1 MSNPSSAPRTAAYL
15 FLIFFFGALLAYG
28 GFKLYNKYGP
38 SKTVVGEIPF
48 GLEAGTSV
56 LNGDAP
62 DFKADVERLP
72 VQAQAEFRRAGELS
86 RSGATKAAYEIYDAL
101 VLLYPNVDAAVWG
114 EVNTLFHMDS
124 VSESMRDRAE
134 LLMGRLMAHY
144 PNTGISFYLDSRKSL
159 LAGNLTVALE
169 LAKMAS
175 SRAPAIYE
183 IRLWY
188 AELLHK
194 NANLKDASNEC
205 RAAISLSSGDS
216 QRAFELLAKVYH
228 DDGVLDSAALVV
240 DYALTQFPLSSELML
255 LRGYLAEYNGK
266 FDVAEKTYQRILAFR
281 PDYEKARRAMAT
293 IGEKTAPGKN
303 GHYAGSSRD
312 RAQVACDILAPLVER
327 YPENL
332 PLHEALGIAYSKA
345 HMFDMAR
352 REFNYI
358 LKNDPEYP
366 DIKSRLN
373 ELEQVRKAAIEEYNN
388 GLTANLNRAVD
399 SLRESMMPER
409 KHDFSTKLGHYLVR
423 YGASSQEFFKKYS
436 ASNFKQVKRFVWQE
450 SFYENPYHHTY
461 TVVFDSLN
469 RFKEVHVVV
478 FDSAST
484 SNHLGVAPEVFTR
497 LLKQN
502 SRISGISNNTGETD
516 CGDGVVMD
524 AAVWETRD
532 NFEILARIVGK
543 PAEVRMVRLDRNRL
557 PPSGMKLCDYL
568 PLLMEF

>member
-28 GFKLYNKYGP
+28 GFKLYSKYGP

-48 GLEAGTSV
+48 GLDAGTSV
-56 LNGDAP
+56 PNGDAP
-62 DFKADVERLP
+62 NFKADVESLP

-124 VSESMRDRAE
+124 VTETMRDRAE
-134 LLMGRLMAHY
+134 LLMGRLMARY

-175 SRAPAIYE
+175 SRAPSIYE

-194 NANLKDASNEC
+194 NSNLRDAASEC

-228 DDGVLDSAALVV
+228 DDGILDSAALVV

-332 PLHEALGIAYSKA
+332 PLREAMGTAYMKA

-373 ELEQVRKAAIEEYNN
+373 ELEQVRRVAIEEYNN

-399 SLRESMMPER
+399 SLRGSMMPER

-450 SFYENPYHHTY
+450 TFYESPYHHTY

-469 RFKEVHVVV
+469 RFREVHVVV
-478 FDSAST
+478 FDSASN
-484 SNHLGVAPEVFTR
+484 SNHLGVAPEIFTR

-516 CGDGVVMD
+516 CGDGVIMD

-543 PAEVRMVRLDRNRL
+543 PAEVRMVRLDRTTL
-557 PPSGMKLCDYL
+557 PPTGLKLCDYM
-568 PLLMEF
+568 PFLMEF

>member
-1 MSNPSSAPRTAAYL
+1 
-15 FLIFFFGALLAYG
+15 
-28 GFKLYNKYGP
+28 
-38 SKTVVGEIPF
+38 
-48 GLEAGTSV
+48 
-56 LNGDAP
+56 
-62 DFKADVERLP
+62 
-72 VQAQAEFRRAGELS
+72 
-86 RSGATKAAYEIYDAL
+86 
-101 VLLYPNVDAAVWG
+101 
-114 EVNTLFHMDS
+114 MDS

-134 LLMGRLMAHY
+134 LLIGRLMARY

-159 LAGNLTVALE
+159 LAGNLTVAVE

-175 SRAPAIYE
+175 TRAPSIYE

-194 NANLKDASNEC
+194 NSNLRDAASEC
-205 RAAISLSSGDS
+205 RAAISLSAGDS

-228 DDGVLDSAALVV
+228 DDGILDSATLVV

-281 PDYEKARRAMAT
+281 PDYEKARRAIAT

-332 PLHEALGIAYSKA
+332 PLREAMGIAYTKA

-358 LKNDPEYP
+358 LKNDPDYP

-478 FDSAST
+478 FDSASN
-484 SNHLGVAPEVFTR
+484 SNHLGVAPEIFTR

>member
-1 MSNPSSAPRTAAYL
+1 MSNPSTAPRTAAYL

-28 GFKLYNKYGP
+28 GFKLYSKYGP

-56 LNGDAP
+56 PNGDAP
-62 DFKADVERLP
+62 NFKADVERLP

-124 VSESMRDRAE
+124 VTEVMRDRAE
-134 LLMGRLMAHY
+134 LLIGRLMARY

-159 LAGNLTVALE
+159 LAGNLTVAVE

-175 SRAPAIYE
+175 SRAPSIYE

-188 AELLHK
+188 AELLLK
-194 NANLKDASNEC
+194 NSNMKDAANEC

-228 DDGVLDSAALVV
+228 DDGILDSAALVV
-240 DYALTQFPLSSELML
+240 DYALTQFPLSSDLML

-281 PDYEKARRAMAT
+281 PDFEKARRAMAT

-332 PLHEALGIAYSKA
+332 PLREAMGTAYMKA

-358 LKNDPEYP
+358 LKNDPDYP

-373 ELEQVRKAAIEEYNN
+373 ELEQVRRVAIEEYNN

-423 YGASSQEFFKKYS
+423 YGASSQEFFRKYS

-450 SFYENPYHHTY
+450 TFYENPYHHTY

-478 FDSAST
+478 FDSASN
-484 SNHLGVAPEVFTR
+484 SNHLGVAPEIFTR

-516 CGDGVVMD
+516 CGDGTIMD

-543 PAEVRMVRLDRNRL
+543 PAEVRMVRLDRNTL
-557 PPSGMKLCDYL
+557 PPSGLKLCDYL

>member
-28 GFKLYNKYGP
+28 GFKLYSKYGP

-48 GLEAGTSV
+48 GLDAGTSV
-56 LNGDAP
+56 PNGDAP
-62 DFKADVERLP
+62 NFKADVERLP

-124 VSESMRDRAE
+124 VTETMRDRAE
-134 LLMGRLMAHY
+134 LLMGRLMARY

-175 SRAPAIYE
+175 SRAPSIYE

-194 NANLKDASNEC
+194 NSNLRDAASEC

-228 DDGVLDSAALVV
+228 DDGILDSAALVV

-332 PLHEALGIAYSKA
+332 PLREAMGTAYVKA

-358 LKNDPEYP
+358 LKNDPDYP

-373 ELEQVRKAAIEEYNN
+373 ELEQVRRVAIEEYNN

-399 SLRESMMPER
+399 SLRGSMMPER

-450 SFYENPYHHTY
+450 TFYESPYHHTY

-469 RFKEVHVVV
+469 RFREVHVVV
-478 FDSAST
+478 FDSASN
-484 SNHLGVAPEVFTR
+484 SNHLGVAPEIFTR

-516 CGDGVVMD
+516 CGDGVIMD

-543 PAEVRMVRLDRNRL
+543 PAEVRMVRLDRTTL
-557 PPSGMKLCDYL
+557 PPAGLKLCDYM
-568 PLLMEF
+568 PFLMEF

>member
-1 MSNPSSAPRTAAYL
+1 MANTSSASRAAAYL
-15 FLIFFFGALLAYG
+15 FLVVFFGALVAYG
-28 GFKLYNKYGP
+28 GYKLYNKYGP
-38 SKTVVGEIPF
+38 SKTVVDDVPF
-48 GLEAGTSV
+48 GLESGTSV

-62 DFKADVERLP
+62 NFKADVERLP

-86 RSGATKAAYEIYDAL
+86 RSGAVKAAYEIYDAL

-114 EVNTLFHMDS
+114 EVNTLFSMDS
-124 VSESMRDRAE
+124 VTETMRDRAD
-134 LLMGRLMAHY
+134 LLIGRLMARY

-175 SRAPAIYE
+175 TRAPSIYE

-188 AELLHK
+188 AELLLK
-194 NANLKDASNEC
+194 NSNTKEAALEC

-228 DDGVLDSAALVV
+228 DAGSLDSSSLVV
-240 DYALTQFPLSSELML
+240 EYALTQFPLSSELML
-255 LRGYLAEYNGK
+255 LRGNLAEYNGK

-281 PDYEKARRAMAT
+281 PDFEKARRAMAT
-293 IGEKTAPGKN
+293 IGEKVPPGKD
-303 GHYAGSSRD
+303 GYAGSARD
-312 RAQVACDILAPLVER
+312 RAQVACDILSPLVER

-332 PLHEALGIAYSKA
+332 PLREALGIAYLKN
-345 HMFDMAR
+345 HMFDLSR

-366 DIKSRLN
+366 DIKLRLS
-373 ELEQVRKAAIEEYNN
+373 EVEQARRVVIEEFNN

-399 SLRESMMPER
+399 SLRGSMEPEQ

-436 ASNFKQVKRFVWQE
+436 LSNFKQVKRFVWQE
-450 SFYENPYHHTY
+450 SFYEAPYHHTY
-461 TVVFDSLN
+461 TIVFDNSN
-469 RFKEVHVVV
+469 RFKEVHVTVY
-478 FDSAST
+478 DSSST
-484 SNHLGVAPEVFTR
+484 SNHLGVAPEIFSR
-497 LLKQN
+497 LMKQN
-502 SRISGISNNTGETD
+502 SRISGIGNNTGETV

-524 AAVWETRD
+524 AVVWETRD

-543 PAEVRMVRLDRNRL
+543 PAEVRMVRLDRSTL
-557 PPSGMKLCDYL
+557 PPTGMKLCDYL
-568 PLLMEF
+568 PLLLEF

>member
-28 GFKLYNKYGP
+28 GFKLYKKYGP

-48 GLEAGTSV
+48 GLDAGTSV
-56 LNGDAP
+56 PNGDAP
-62 DFKADVERLP
+62 NFKADVERLP

-134 LLMGRLMAHY
+134 LLIGRLMARY

-159 LAGNLTVALE
+159 LAGNLTVAVE

-175 SRAPAIYE
+175 SRAPSIYE

-188 AELLHK
+188 AELLLK
-194 NANLKDASNEC
+194 NSNMKDAANEC

-228 DDGVLDSAALVV
+228 DDGILDSAALVV

-281 PDYEKARRAMAT
+281 PDFEKARRAMAT

-332 PLHEALGIAYSKA
+332 PLREALGTAYIKA

-399 SLRESMMPER
+399 SLRGTMMPEK

-423 YGASSQEFFKKYS
+423 YGASSQEFFRKYS
-436 ASNFKQVKRFVWQE
+436 MANFKQVKRFVWQE
-450 SFYENPYHHTY
+450 SFYENPYQHTY

-478 FDSAST
+478 FDSASN
-484 SNHLGVAPEVFTR
+484 SNHLGVAPEIFTR

-516 CGDGVVMD
+516 CGDGVIMD

-543 PAEVRMVRLDRNRL
+543 PAEVRMVRLDRKTL
-557 PPSGMKLCDYL
+557 PPSGLKLCDYL

>member
-1 MSNPSSAPRTAAYL
+1 MANTSSASRTAAYL
-15 FLIFFFGALLAYG
+15 FLFCFFGALVAYG
-28 GFKLYNKYGP
+28 GYKLYNKYGP

-48 GLEAGTSV
+48 GLSAGTAV

-62 DFKADVERLP
+62 NFKADIERLP

-124 VSESMRDRAE
+124 VTESMRDRAD
-134 LLMGRLMAHY
+134 LLIGRLMARY
-144 PNTGISFYLDSRKSL
+144 PNTGICFYLDSRKSL

-175 SRAPAIYE
+175 TRSPSLYE

-188 AELLHK
+188 AELLLK
-194 NANLKDASNEC
+194 NGNMRDAANEC
-205 RAAISLSSGDS
+205 HAAISLSSGDS
-216 QRAFELLAKVYH
+216 QRAFELLAKIYH
-228 DDGVLDSAALVV
+228 DEGVLDSAAFVV
-240 DYALTQFPLSSELML
+240 DYALTQFPLSSDLHL

-266 FDVAEKTYQRILAFR
+266 FDEAEKTYQRIIAFR
-281 PDYEKARRAMAT
+281 PDFEKARRAMAT
-293 IGEKTAPGKN
+293 IGEKTPPGKN
-303 GHYAGSSRD
+303 GMYAGSSRD
-312 RAQVACDILAPLVER
+312 RAQVACDILTPLVER

-332 PLHEALGIAYSKA
+332 PLREALGIAYTKA

-358 LKNDPEYP
+358 LKNDPDYP
-366 DIKSRLN
+366 DIKMRLN
-373 ELEQVRKAAIEEYNN
+373 ELEQVRKVAIEEYNN

-399 SLRESMMPER
+399 SLRESMMPEK

-423 YGASSQEFFKKYS
+423 YGASSQEFFRKYS
-436 ASNFKQVKRFVWQE
+436 PANFKQVKRFVWQE
-450 SFYENPYHHTY
+450 TFYENPYHHTY

-478 FDSAST
+478 FDSASN
-484 SNHLGVAPEVFTR
+484 SNHLGVAPEIFSR

-502 SRISGISNNTGETD
+502 SRISGISTNTGETD
-516 CGDGVVMD
+516 CGNGVVMD

-532 NFEILARIVGK
+532 NFEILARIIGK
-543 PAEVRMVRLDRNRL
+543 PAEVRMVRLDRNTL